1 MDITCALADLVT
13 ESMRGGERVNSI
25 EDNDGSRGRQPL
37 KPDIYYGDTLFIFL

>member
-25 EDNDGSRGRQPL
+25 EDNDGESGATTI
-37 KPDIYYGDTLFIFL
+37 KA